1 MMPHTLRA
9 RPRARYVLIAAMC
22 AIAATA
28 CGSAAAPASSP
39 PAAPP
44 KVSLDIKVTGG
55 PSGTVHWTLR
65 CDPPGGTH
73 PHPSAACSV
82 LFRAKDPFA
91 PVQRGVMCPMIIA
104 GTKVAKVTG
113 IYFGQHVDT
122 TFTQGGCQLPRW
134 AKIGQIFN

>member
-1 MMPHTLRA
+1 MRPHTLRA
-9 RPRARYVLIAAMC
+9 RPRDRYLLIAAMC

-28 CGSAAAPASSP
+28 CGSAAAPGSPP
-39 PAAPP
+39 PAAKP
-44 KVSLDIKVTGG
+44 KVSLDISVSGG
-55 PSGTVHWTLR
+55 PGGTVHWTLQ

-73 PHPSAACSV
+73 PHPAAACNV

-91 PVQRGVMCPMIIA
+91 PVQRGIACPLIIA

-134 AKIGQIFN
+134 AKIGQIFY